1 MDLAEVS
8 TSKLKEISQGY
19 ILKIESL
26 KKEMDEYKR
35 KNSVIEEEIE
45 KRHKI
50 EEYKRKV
57 EEESKE
63 KIQKIM
69 KGESSDDKKET
80 QKKTITKDEKK
91 STTKKEKKKDSDISS
106 NEDNTDSNLRKT
118 KVCESSKISQSEIV
132 LDSKSEQEKKWTID
146 DMKKLLDKKNVKYT
160 TNLKKAEFIKLIREN
175 NGVREMNSLYK
186 EK

>member
-19 ILKIESL
+19 ILKIDSL
-26 KKEMDEYKR
+26 KKEMDEYNR

-69 KGESSDDKKET
+69 KGESSSSKETDDKKNT
-80 QKKTITKDEKK
+80 IKKNTTKDEKK
-91 STTKKEKKKDSDISS
+91 PEKKKASDSGS
-106 NEDNTDSNLRKT
+106 NEDI
-118 KVCESSKISQSEIV
+118 EY
-132 LDSKSEQEKKWTID
+132 KSLQEKKWIID
-146 DMKKLLDKKNVKYT
+146 DMKKLLDKKGVKYT
-160 TNLKKAEFIKLIREN
+160 TNLKKSEFIKLIREN

>member
-69 KGESSDDKKET
+69 KGESSSSESDEKKKI
-80 QKKTITKDEKK
+80 QKKNTTKDEKK
-91 STTKKEKKKDSDISS
+91 PEKKKESDEDS
-106 NEDNTDSNLRKT
+106 TDSNLRKT

>member
-8 TSKLKEISQGY
+8 TIKLKEISQNY
-19 ILKIESL
+19 QLKIDTL
-26 KKEMDEYKR
+26 KREMDEYRR

-45 KRHKI
+45 KRQKI
-50 EEYKRKV
+50 EEFKRKV

-69 KGESSDDKKET
+69 KGDASSSDESK
-80 QKKTITKDEKK
+80 EKK
-91 STTKKEKKKDSDISS
+91 PVKKIEKKVEKKIEKKVEKKKD
-106 NEDNTDSNLRKT
+106 TDSGANSGEND
-118 KVCESSKISQSEIV
+118 ESS
-132 LDSKSEQEKKWTID
+132 DSKTEQEKKWTID
-146 DMKKLLDKKNVKYT
+146 DMKKLLDKKGVKYT

-175 NGVREMNSLYK
+175 NGVREMNALYK